1 MVCALNPRLVPA
13 LAANEHQHRPVLGVV
28 LKLCSVVLLSC
39 LAACVKYLGDGVPT
53 GQIIFV
59 RGVIS
64 MTVLAFIAWHFH
76 GFQILRTDRLRS
88 PPARALGGP
97 PCILCSFPAFTRTAP
112 AAPP

>member
-1 MVCALNPRLVPA
+1 MVCALNSRLVPA

-64 MTVLAFIAWHFH
+64 MAVLAFIAWHTY
-76 GFQILRTDRLRS
+76 GFKILRKYGVEYCDRTVSMYEAAGRAVAKLR
-88 PPARALGGP
+88 A
-97 PCILCSFPAFTRTAP
+97 
-112 AAPP
+112 